1 MGFITFDALCR
12 PVTQIP
18 PDGDTYFVEELT
30 LAVSGAA
37 GRAVIVAAKHGLK
50 VRAVGGVG
58 YDDMGLGS
66 QADVRDYQATPDFIR
81 QTAVRPGQD
90 ALASAQI

>member
-18 PDGDTYFVEELT
+18 PGGDTSFAEDLT

-37 GRAVIVAAKHGLK
+37 GSALIVAARHGPK
-50 VRAVGGVG
+50 CQAVGGVG
-58 YDDMGLGS
+58 Y
-66 QADVRDYQATPDFIR
+66 VV
-81 QTAVRPGQD
+81 TASMAALPPGCIWD
-90 ALASAQI
+90 